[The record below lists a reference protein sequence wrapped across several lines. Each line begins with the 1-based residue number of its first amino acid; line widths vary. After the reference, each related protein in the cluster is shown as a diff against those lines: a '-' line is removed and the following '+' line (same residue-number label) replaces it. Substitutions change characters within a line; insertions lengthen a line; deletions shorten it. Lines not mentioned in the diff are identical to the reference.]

1 MCAHASPDLPDR
13 AGARMAVQMQH
24 FAAPPPGETLLSWV
38 GDDMTDLELLKA
50 ALEDPRG
57 DEDWAAIGGRWGQDP
72 LGQLG
77 SLKAIVDPR
86 DPWAAGPAPG
96 TVERLERAAELLGRL
111 GGADLASVT
120 EQDRDDLLLL
130 AQVVGRPALPIRGGE
145 LTQPPPQWG
154 FLRRERIEPKLGSVG
169 RIDAPAG
176 AQLGTGF
183 VVKAGVVM
191 TNRHV
196 AEALVAHGG
205 GSFPTDA
212 VIDFDRQEG
221 GGSRAARLV
230 AAIWISDEPMIDLA
244 LLRAEGD
251 ALPAPLHIQREP
263 PGTLEKRLVYAIGYP
278 GRDNLGKTPPS
289 LLAAVFGDAYGVKR
303 VQPGLIRGLDTTD
316 SRRFRHD
323 CSTLGGS
330 SGSCI
335 VDYATGL
342 VCGLHYSGIYK
353 VRNSA
358 VALWTVAGHEK
369 IAPHIA

>member
-1 MCAHASPDLPDR
+1 
-13 AGARMAVQMQH
+13 
-24 FAAPPPGETLLSWV
+24 
-38 GDDMTDLELLKA
+38 MTELELLKA

-57 DEDWAAIGGRWGQDP
+57 DEDWTAIRGRWGRDP

-77 SLKAIVDPR
+77 NLKAIVDAS
-86 DPWAAGPAPG
+86 DPWAAGPEPG

-111 GGADLASVT
+111 SGADLAGAT
-120 EQDRDDLLLL
+120 AQDRDDLLLL
-130 AQVVGRPALPIRGGE
+130 AQIVGRPALAIRGGE
-145 LTQPPPQWG
+145 LTQPPPQWD
-154 FLRRERIEPKLGSVG
+154 FLRRERIEPRLGSVG

-176 AQLGTGF
+176 TQLGTGF

-196 AEALVAHGG
+196 AEALIAHGG
-205 GSFPTDA
+205 GAFPADA
-212 VIDFDRQEG
+212 VIDFDREAG
-221 GGSRAARLV
+221 GGSRTVRLV
-230 AAIWISDEPMIDLA
+230 APIWISDDPMIDLA

-251 ALPAPLHIQREP
+251 ALPRPLPIQREP
-263 PGTLEKRLVYAIGYP
+263 PGPLEKRLVYAVGYP
-278 GRDNLGKTPPS
+278 GRDNLGKTPAS
-289 LLAAVFGDAYGVKR
+289 VMAAVFRGVFGVKR

-316 SRRFRHD
+316 PRRFRHD

-335 VDYATGL
+335 VDYATGR

-369 IAPHIA
+369 IAPHIT